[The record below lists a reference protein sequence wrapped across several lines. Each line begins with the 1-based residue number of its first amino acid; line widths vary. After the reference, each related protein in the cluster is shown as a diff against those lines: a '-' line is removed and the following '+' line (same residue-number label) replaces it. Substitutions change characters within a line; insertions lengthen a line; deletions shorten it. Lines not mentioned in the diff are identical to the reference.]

1 MPKEV
6 HTVKYGLKWLNVT
19 ILLVSVVLIAIC
31 MGPGYAEEEA
41 AKYPSHPITMI
52 VPLPPGSTAD
62 LEFRLIS
69 REAEKFLGQPV
80 VMVNKPGAGTT
91 IGVAAL
97 AVSKPDGYTIGFTP
111 PTAMLVAPFVEK
123 LPYEPLRDFQQIMQ
137 HAEANFGIIVRGDS
151 PFKTFKDL
159 IASARQNPKKLT
171 YGTTGAYS
179 IAHLTMALI
188 AKKDDIQ
195 VTHIPFK
202 GGPETQAAI
211 LGGHVDFGVSD
222 FNYPLLESGQIRLLA
237 LLGEK
242 RRAEYPH
249 VPLLKDLGYDSPDVP
264 PPSIYHNIAG
274 PRGIP
279 EAIATKIE
287 DAFTRAT
294 KEPAFLKGM
303 QDMRLPVVYRNSK
316 ELTEYMTRVFSFY
329 EKVLG
334 TESSRQLFA
343 K

>member
-1 MPKEV
+1 MSYRSHWFKV
-6 HTVKYGLKWLNVT
+6 
-19 ILLVSVVLIAIC
+19 VVLLSMVMIAFFIKS
-31 MGPGYAEEEA
+31 GFAQEEA
-41 AKYPSHPITMI
+41 ARYPSHPISLI
-52 VPLPPGSTAD
+52 VPLPPGSSAD
-62 LEFRLIS
+62 LEFRLIA

-80 VMVNKPGAGTT
+80 VVVNKPGGGTT

-97 AVSKPDGYTIGFTP
+97 AASKPDGYTIGFTT
-111 PTAMLVAPFVEK
+111 PTSLLVAPFVEK
-123 LPYEPLRDFQQIMQ
+123 LPYQPTRDFQHFMQ
-137 HAEANFGIIVRGDS
+137 HSEANFGIVVKADS
-151 PFKTFKDL
+151 PFKTFRDL
-159 IASARQNPKKLT
+159 VASARQNPRKLT

-179 IAHLTMALI
+179 IANLTMSLI
-188 AKKDDIQ
+188 ARKEGVH

-222 FNYPLLESGQIRLLA
+222 FNYPLLEAGQIRLLA

-242 RRAEYPH
+242 RRTEYPQ

-264 PPSIYHNIAG
+264 PPSIFHNIAG

-279 EAIATKIE
+279 EAIAGKIE

-294 KEPAFLKGM
+294 REPAFLKGL
-303 QDMRLPVVYRNSK
+303 QDMRLPVVYRNGK
-316 ELTEYMTRVFSFY
+316 ELTDYMSRAFSFY
-329 EKVLG
+329 EKLLSS
-334 TESSRQLFA
+334 ESSRQLFS